1 MRREAE
7 SQLARLL
14 MGRVTIERAD
24 LLVRSGF
31 WIEGR
36 GVHVYPTATGPEL
49 SGERVS
55 ARLDI
60 LALLGGRFRVQEL
73 ILDGVHFEIERS
85 EADRWSPY
93 PINAIDQRGQAGQG
107 GDSADLER
115 KLGAFRVID
124 IITRVLLE
132 TPFIAQEIEVKDSSV
147 RLVDRFVRGKGVPPL
162 ETRIESI
169 NGTLVHDWIGNR
181 ADLVLSGRLSDE
193 MRDRVPIEVSGE
205 RRTDGSMSLSVAVT
219 KIELESY
226 SDYFQDQEEK
236 ARRARE
242 GGDAGGPALPAKGL
256 LSGVVRFE
264 TPEREHGVLEFDL
277 SGQDVSVGLNRGEG
291 VQAVNS
297 PRLQLRSR
305 IEIHPG
311 RVRISEAGLRGPD
324 IRVDVSGDI
333 ERPLRSS
340 SPTSLAVYFHDV
352 GLEAL
357 ARIADA
363 LPRDGRDPLLRTLAK
378 IEEGKVVRFGGS
390 GTERLS
396 VWQGVLRGER
406 LDLPAGLSMLAEVS
420 GVTIQLGE
428 YERLSDLSGSATWT
442 QDRLRI
448 SRTRAMRK
456 GVPTAQLNLTIDGFP
471 ALFEQVETFDANRVS
486 NVSLP
491 GLALLNQVFA
501 SPSVSEAEPEA
512 ERADA
517 PVEIELDIDVLEHT
531 ALLWPLRDAQIGAVL
546 HEHGQSFRIER
557 GIWGGANVR
566 GDVLLSN
573 DPEST
578 IDAQLLVWPV
588 SPAAPAADR
597 AEKKDELGEFAA
609 RNASAPSLDGDLP
622 VHDAWASG
630 NFVVD
635 GLHGKQWP
643 VGPTVATFALRG
655 EALELLDVNGKLVPT
670 GTLTGDFE
678 VDLSNAE
685 RLAFETRFQIRDGDA
700 GRLMEAVGFP
710 DDFATGDFDVD
721 CELKGPV
728 DPNQSVFAFV
738 SGQIQIEGS
747 DGQIRQS
754 IPLAAAVAHAAEGFS
769 AAEAIDM
776 LQYETIS
783 TLIRFQRGQITT
795 EEIKLDGPLR
805 VFLSG
810 TFDFGRPGRAIDAE
824 IGIFLFRQVDQ
835 LLGNFPLLG
844 NLIPGG
850 KGKGLFGAFFE
861 VGGTLEEPVL
871 TALPMKSLTEGIP
884 VPDLVKAPFAA
895 IRQALQGGR
904 RVRREARD

>member
-1 MRREAE
+1 LGLILALFLAALSGGYALSSTVGQGAVRREAE
-7 SQLARLL
+7 NQLARLL

-60 LALLGGRFRVQEL
+60 LALLRGRFRVQEL
-73 ILDGVHFEIERS
+73 ILDGVHLEIERS

-93 PINAIDQRGQAGQG
+93 PINAIDQRGQV
-107 GDSADLER
+107 GDSDDLER
-115 KLGAFRVID
+115 KLGAFRVVD

-147 RLVDRFVRGKGVPPL
+147 RLVDRFVRGKGAPPL
-162 ETRIESI
+162 ETKIESI
-169 NGTLVHDWIGNR
+169 NGTLLHDWIGDR
-181 ADLVLSGRLSDE
+181 ADLVLSGQLSDE
-193 MRDRVPIEVSGE
+193 IRDRIPIEVSGE
-205 RRTDGSMSLSVAVT
+205 RRTDGAMSLSIAVT

-226 SDYFQDQEEK
+226 SDYFQNQEEK

-242 GGDAGGPALPAKGL
+242 GGDGGGPALPTKGL

-277 SGQDVSVGLNRGEG
+277 SGQDVSLGLNRGEG
-291 VQAVNS
+291 VQAINS

-305 IEIHPG
+305 VEIHPG
-311 RVRISEAGLRGPD
+311 RVRISEARLRGPD
-324 IRVDVSGDI
+324 IQVDVSGDI

-340 SPTSLAVYFHDV
+340 SPTNLAVYFHDV

-363 LPRDGRDPLLRTLAK
+363 LPQDGRDPLLRTLAQ

-390 GTERLS
+390 GTERFS
-396 VWQGVLRGER
+396 VWQDVLRGER

-420 GVTIQLGE
+420 GVTIQLGK
-428 YERLSDLSGSATWT
+428 YERLSNLSGSATWT
-442 QDRLRI
+442 RDRLRV
-448 SRTRAMRK
+448 SRTRATRK

-501 SPSVSEAEPEA
+501 SPSVSEAEAKRSDSPT
-512 ERADA
+512 
-517 PVEIELDIDVLEHT
+517 EIELDIDVLEHT

-546 HEHGQSFRIER
+546 HESEQSFRIER

-566 GDVLLSN
+566 GDVLVSN
-573 DPEST
+573 DPEPT

-588 SPAAPAADR
+588 SPTEPTV
-597 AEKKDELGEFAA
+597 
-609 RNASAPSLDGDLP
+609 DGGLP

-630 NFVVD
+630 NFVVV

-655 EALELLDVNGKLVPT
+655 ETLGLVDVNGQLIPT

-678 VDLSNAE
+678 VDLSNSE

-710 DDFATGDFDVD
+710 NDFATGDFDVD
-721 CELKGPV
+721 GELKGPV
-728 DPNQSVFAFV
+728 DPDESAFAFV
-738 SGQIQIEGS
+738 SGQIQVEGS

-754 IPLAAAVAHAAEGFS
+754 IPLAAAVAHAAEGLS
-769 AAEAIDM
+769 AAEAVDM

-783 TLIRFQRGQITT
+783 TLIRFQRGQIAT

-805 VFLSG
+805 IFLSG
-810 TFDFGRPGRAIDAE
+810 TFDFGRPGRAVDGE

-835 LLGNFPLLG
+835 LLGNFPLLS

-861 VGGTLEEPVL
+861 VDGTLEEPVL

-884 VPDLVKAPFAA
+884 VPDLVKAPFGA

-904 RVRREARD
+904 KVKRETRD